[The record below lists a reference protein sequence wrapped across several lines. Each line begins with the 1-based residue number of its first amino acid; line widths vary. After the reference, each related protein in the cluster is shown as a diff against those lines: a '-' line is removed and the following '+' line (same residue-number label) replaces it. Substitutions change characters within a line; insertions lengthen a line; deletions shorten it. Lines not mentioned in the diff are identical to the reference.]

1 MFLCK
6 TVIVNGRRTSV
17 RLLRQTWMYINEICV
32 NENTTLH
39 YLCSRLDQ
47 ERGRMGL
54 STAVRLFALTYYR
67 DKCQAY
73 KHQLDCL
80 SLHQDKPHKVS
91 SGHSGK

>member
-6 TVIVNGRRTSV
+6 TVMVNGRRTSV
-17 RLLRQTWMYINEICV
+17 RLLRQTWVYINEICM
-32 NENTTLH
+32 NENTTIH
-39 YLCSRLDQ
+39 SLCSRLDQ

-54 STAVRLFALTYYR
+54 STAVRMFAVSYYR

-80 SLHQDKPHKVS
+80 SLRQKKTHKAS
-91 SGHSGK
+91 ND

>member
-1 MFLCK
+1 MFFCK
-6 TVIVNGRRTSV
+6 TVMVNGRRTSV
-17 RLLRQTWMYINEICV
+17 RLLRQTWVYINEICM
-32 NENTTLH
+32 NENTTIH

-54 STAVRLFALTYYR
+54 STAVRMFALTYYR

-80 SLHQDKPHKVS
+80 SLSQKKPHQAS
-91 SGHSGK
+91 NG